1 MNEPSSPSFTVAVDA
16 MGGDH
21 APDCNIEGAVHA
33 IDRFGLNVILVG
45 DEDTIRSRLK
55 ALNLESRL
63 DGKQL
68 RLRHAPEVVAMDEKP
83 ATAVRKK
90 KQSSMRIA
98 CELVKTGEAQSVL
111 SAGNSGA
118 MMAVALF
125 VFGRIDGVLRPAI
138 GAVVP
143 TLNQWRT
150 GILVDAGANTD
161 CEPHYLT
168 QFALM
173 GHAYLKS
180 VFQIPS
186 PRVGVLSNGEEES
199 KGNALTQQTL
209 ALLKDSELNVVG
221 YCEGGDLFKGEVD
234 VSVCDGF
241 TGNVALKA
249 AEGSAKMVMG
259 HIKQGYAET
268 GWLAKLGGLL
278 SKPAFRH
285 ALDKVDPRKVGAA
298 PLLGVNHAAF
308 IAHGN
313 SDDVAIAYS
322 LQKALLLHEANGMQA
337 IKDLIQSHNQP
348 EAQVS

>member
-1 MNEPSSPSFTVAVDA
+1 MNDSSSSRFTVAVDA

-21 APDCNIEGAVHA
+21 APDCNIRGA
-33 IDRFGLNVILVG
+33 IDAIDAFGLQVILVG
-45 DEDTIRSRLK
+45 DESILRQRIASLK
-55 ALNLESRL
+55 LEHRL
-63 DGKQL
+63 DNKVL
-68 RLRHAPEVVAMDEKP
+68 RLHHAPEVVAMDEKP
-83 ATAVRKK
+83 AAAVRKK
-90 KQSSMRIA
+90 KESSMRIA
-98 CELVKTGEAQSVL
+98 CELVKNGEAHSVM

-125 VFGRIDGVLRPAI
+125 VFGRIEGVLRPAI

-143 TLNQWRT
+143 TLNEWGT
-150 GILVDAGANTD
+150 GILVDAGANTH
-161 CEPHYLT
+161 CEPQYLS

-180 VFQIPS
+180 VFQIPM
-186 PRVGVLSNGEEES
+186 PKVGVLSNGEEET
-199 KGNALTQQTL
+199 KGNELTKRTL
-209 ALLKDSELNVVG
+209 EILKQSELNVVG
-221 YCEGGDLFKGEVD
+221 YCEGGDLFKGHVD

-268 GWLAKLGGLL
+268 GWLAKIGGLL
-278 SKPAFRH
+278 SKPAFKH

-298 PLLGVNHAAF
+298 PLLGVKFSTF

-313 SDDVAIAYS
+313 SDEVAIQYS
-322 LQKALLLHEANGMQA
+322 LQKALLLHESNGMHE
-337 IKDLIQSHNQP
+337 IEDLIQKHTRKDA
-348 EAQVS
+348 EAN